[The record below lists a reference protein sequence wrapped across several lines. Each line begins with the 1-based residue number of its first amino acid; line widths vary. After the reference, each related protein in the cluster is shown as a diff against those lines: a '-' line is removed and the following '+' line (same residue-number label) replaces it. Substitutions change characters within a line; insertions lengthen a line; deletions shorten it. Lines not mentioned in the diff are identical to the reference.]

1 MSAAAVLPV
10 VWARQSAHAI
20 VPGSERWLAQRL
32 SGRRSLEPQSAL
44 RVCDTVRP
52 AIAEDEE
59 PAARLP
65 EISFYRKYTEGM
77 LRRYMRLSME
87 AGRVPSLI
95 GQPMF
100 RGRVTSYRVRS
111 FEDVVIFVFD
121 VEKCLRQLDERSQ
134 ELIARISLQEYTQ
147 GETAGL
153 TGMSLRSVVRHYA
166 EALDRLTVIF
176 LKAKLLEPR
185 WEMNAEECQAPK
197 KPAAREK
204 G

>member
-1 MSAAAVLPV
+1 MSAAAVLRMVYARETPV
-10 VWARQSAHAI
+10 YTTGVVLDPGRWTPEPASQERDVGHPISAA
-20 VPGSERWLAQRL
+20 A
-32 SGRRSLEPQSAL
+32 
-44 RVCDTVRP
+44 
-52 AIAEDEE
+52 EE
-59 PAARLP
+59 PAALVP
-65 EISFYRKYTEGM
+65 ELAFYRKYTEGM

-87 AGRVPSLI
+87 TGRVPSLI

-111 FEDVVIFVFD
+111 FEDVVIFVHD
-121 VEKCLRQLDERSQ
+121 VETCLKRLDSRSR

-166 EALDRLTVIF
+166 DALDKLTVIF
-176 LKAKLLEPR
+176 LEMELLE
-185 WEMNAEECQAPK
+185 EQVEGGCQAVK
-197 KPAAREK
+197 KRVRGER